1 MTWPDLGPYRK
12 REAERLRE
20 LMALTRW
27 LFSEARITNPE
38 HYTTH
43 YTMKGIE
50 AAFDRPEGTDDLSL

>member
-1 MTWPDLGPYRK
+1 
-12 REAERLRE
+12 
-20 LMALTRW
+20 MALTRW